1 MKYFIEMFSPTQAWL
16 DLNKEGR
23 AAYLTH
29 VNDSSKGLMNQGV
42 AIVSMNENDQD
53 TIHRAGYN
61 FFVIWTIPTDEL
73 ADAVQKLM
81 VSEGWFTYF
90 DQLNLKGGSTDIFE
104 KLINI

>member
-16 DLNKEGR
+16 DLSKEER
-23 AAYLTH
+23 ATYLTH
-29 VNDSSKGLMNQGV
+29 VNDVSKGLMDQGV

-53 TIHRAGYN
+53 TIHRVDYN

-73 ADAVQKLM
+73 ANAVQDLM

-90 DQLNLKGGSTDIFE
+90 DQLNLKGASTDIFE
-104 KLINI
+104 KLINL

>member
-16 DLNKEGR
+16 DLSKEER

-29 VNDSSKGLMNQGV
+29 VNDSSKGLMEQGV
-42 AIVSMNENDQD
+42 AIVSMNENNHD
-53 TIHRAGYN
+53 TIQRAGYD

-73 ADAVQKLM
+73 ANAVQKLM
-81 VSEGWFTYF
+81 VSEGWFKYF

-104 KLINI
+104 KLITM

>member
-1 MKYFIEMFSPTQAWL
+1 MKYFIELFTPTQAWL
-16 DLNKEGR
+16 DLSKEDR
-23 AAYLTH
+23 TAYLTL
-29 VNDSSKGLMNQGV
+29 VNEASKDLMDQGV

-73 ADAVQKLM
+73 ANAVQKLM
-81 VSEGWFTYF
+81 VSEGWFNYF
-90 DQLNLKGGSTDIFE
+90 DQLNLKGDSTNIFE

>member
-1 MKYFIEMFSPTQAWL
+1 MKYFIELFTPTQAWL
-16 DLNKEGR
+16 DLSKEER

-42 AIVSMNENDQD
+42 VIVSMSENDQD
-53 TIHRAGYN
+53 TLHRAGYN

-81 VSEGWFTYF
+81 VSEGWFNYF
-90 DQLNLKGGSTDIFE
+90 DQLNLKGDSADIFE

>member
-1 MKYFIEMFSPTQAWL
+1 MKYFIELFTPKQAWL
-16 DLNKEGR
+16 DLSKEER

-29 VNDSSKGLMNQGV
+29 VNDSSKELMDQGV

-53 TIHRAGYN
+53 TIHRVDYN

-81 VSEGWFTYF
+81 VSERWFNYF
-90 DQLNLKGGSTDIFE
+90 DQVNLKGGSTDIFE

>member
-16 DLNKEGR
+16 DLNKEDR

-29 VNDSSKGLMNQGV
+29 VNEASKDLMDQGV

-73 ADAVQKLM
+73 ANAVQKLM
-81 VSEGWFTYF
+81 VSEGWFNYF
-90 DQLNLKGGSTDIFE
+90 DQLNLKGDSTDIME
-104 KLINI
+104 KLINM

>member
-1 MKYFIEMFSPTQAWL
+1 MKYFIELFTPTQAWL
-16 DLNKEGR
+16 DLSKEER

-42 AIVSMNENDQD
+42 VIISMSENDQD
-53 TIHRAGYN
+53 TLHRAGYN

-81 VSEGWFTYF
+81 VSEGWFNYF
-90 DQLNLKGGSTDIFE
+90 DQLNLKGDSADIFE

>member
-16 DLNKEGR
+16 DLNKEER

-29 VNDSSKGLMNQGV
+29 VNDSSKGLMDQGV

-53 TIHRAGYN
+53 TIHRVDYN

-81 VSEGWFTYF
+81 LSEGWFTYF
-90 DQLNLKGGSTDIFE
+90 GQLNLKGGSTDIFE

>member
-1 MKYFIEMFSPTQAWL
+1 MKYFIEIFSTKQAWL
-16 DLNKEGR
+16 DLNKEDR

-29 VNDSSKGLMNQGV
+29 VNDVSKDLMNQGV

-53 TIHRAGYN
+53 TIQRVGYN

-73 ADAVQKLM
+73 ANAVQKLM
-81 VSEGWFTYF
+81 VSEGWFNYF
-90 DQLNLKGGSTDIFE
+90 DQVNLKGSSTDIFE